1 MINVIGVGI
10 DGVRGLSE
18 NSLRKI
24 DDAKLVIGSERH
36 LKQLPDIPDSR
47 KFSLKA
53 DLFKVVDVIKKRKK
67 QDVVVLASGDPNL
80 YGITGYLLKN
90 FSREDLV
97 ITPAVSSM
105 QWAFALARE
114 TWENAEIISVHGG
127 RNLDD
132 VVKAAFMRDKVGVFT
147 DDKNSPDRVAA
158 HLIKNGIQE
167 RKVYVCENLGL
178 ENASLFEGSL
188 PDTAQK
194 RFSPMNVM
202 IIKKER
208 TEENGERLYSK
219 TLGIPDFQFAH
230 REGMI
235 TKAEVRAIALSKLR
249 PDRGNIMWD
258 IGAGS
263 GSVSI
268 EAEPFVLPGKV
279 FAVEKDPKQLVY
291 LKKNIARF
299 QASGVEPVSG
309 DAPEALVNLP
319 DPDVVFIGG
328 SSGQLTEILHYVDE
342 RLKAGKRL
350 VANVVTLENFAEVL
364 QFMKDYDYAFDITT
378 ASVSRSKELSEK
390 HFMVGGN
397 PINIIFGIK
406 T

>member
-10 DGVRGLSE
+10 EGMKGLSE
-18 NSLRKI
+18 ESLKKI
-24 DDAKLVIGSERH
+24 ENAKLVIGSERH
-36 LKQLPDIPDSR
+36 LKQLPDIPESR
-47 KFSLKA
+47 KHSLKA
-53 DLFKVVDVIKKRKK
+53 DLFKVVDIIKKRKK
-67 QDVVVLASGDPNL
+67 QEIVVLASGDPNL

-90 FSREDLV
+90 FAKEDLV

-105 QWAFALARE
+105 QWAFALAKE
-114 TWENAEIISVHGG
+114 TWEDAEIVSAHGG

-132 VVKAAFMRDKVGVFT
+132 VVKAVFMRNKVGVFT
-147 DDKNSPDRVAA
+147 DDKNSPDKVAS
-158 HLIKNGIQE
+158 LIIKNGIQE

-178 ENASLFEGSL
+178 ENASLFEGNL
-188 PDTAQK
+188 QDTAQK
-194 RFSPMNVM
+194 RFSAMNVM
-202 IIKKER
+202 IIKKEHPD
-208 TEENGERLYSK
+208 EGGERVYSK

-235 TKAEVRAIALSKLR
+235 TKAEVRAIVLSKLR
-249 PDRGNIMWD
+249 PDKGNIMWD

-268 EAEPFVLPGKV
+268 EAEPFILPGKI
-279 FAVEKDPKQLVY
+279 FAVEKDPKQLSY

-299 QASGVEPVSG
+299 QAAGVEPVAG
-309 DAPEALVNLP
+309 DAPEGLMSLP
-319 DPDVVFIGG
+319 DPDMVFIGG
-328 SSGQLTEILHYVDE
+328 SSGQLTEILRYVDG
-342 RLKAGKRL
+342 RLRTGGRL
-350 VANVVTLENFAEVL
+350 VANVVTLENFSEVL
-364 QFMKDYDYAFDITT
+364 QFMKDYDYAFEITT

-397 PINIIFGIK
+397 PINVIFGIK

>member
-10 DGVRGLSE
+10 EGMKGLSE
-18 NSLRKI
+18 ESLKKI
-24 DDAKLVIGSERH
+24 ENAKLVIGSERH
-36 LKQLPDIPDSR
+36 LKQLPDIPESR
-47 KFSLKA
+47 KHSLKA

-67 QDVVVLASGDPNL
+67 QEIVVLASGDPNL

-90 FSREDLV
+90 FAKDDLI

-105 QWAFALARE
+105 QWAFALAKE
-114 TWENAEIISVHGG
+114 TWEDAEIVSAHGG

-132 VVKAAFMRDKVGVFT
+132 VVKAVFMRNKVGVFT
-147 DDKNSPDRVAA
+147 DDKNSPDKVAS
-158 HLIKNGIQE
+158 LIIKNGIQE

-178 ENASLFEGSL
+178 ENTSLFEGSL
-188 PDTAQK
+188 QDTAQK
-194 RFSPMNVM
+194 RFSAMNVM
-202 IIKKER
+202 IIKKEHP
-208 TEENGERLYSK
+208 EEGGERVYSK

-235 TKAEVRAIALSKLR
+235 TKAEVRAIVLSKLR
-249 PDRGNIMWD
+249 PDKGNIMWD

-268 EAEPFVLPGKV
+268 EAEPFILPGKI
-279 FAVEKDPKQLVY
+279 FAVEKDPKQLSY

-299 QASGVEPVSG
+299 QAAGVEPVSG
-309 DAPEALVNLP
+309 DAPEALMSLP
-319 DPDVVFIGG
+319 DPDMVFIGG
-328 SSGQLTEILHYVDE
+328 SSGQLTEILRYVDG
-342 RLKAGKRL
+342 RLRTGGRL
-350 VANVVTLENFAEVL
+350 VANVVTLENFSEVL
-364 QFMKDYDYAFDITT
+364 QFMKDYDYAFEITT

-397 PINIIFGIK
+397 PINVIFGIK

>member
-1 MINVIGVGI
+1 MINVIGVGVEGI
-10 DGVRGLSE
+10 KGLSDESLGNIE
-18 NSLRKI
+18 N
-24 DDAKLVIGSERH
+24 AKLVIGSERH
-36 LKQLPDIPDSR
+36 LKQLPDIPESR
-47 KFSLKA
+47 KHSLKA

-67 QDVVVLASGDPNL
+67 QEIVVLASGDPNL

-90 FSREDLV
+90 FAKDDLI

-105 QWAFALARE
+105 QWAFALAKE
-114 TWENAEIISVHGG
+114 TWEDAEIVSAHGG

-132 VVKAAFMRDKVGVFT
+132 VVKAVFMRNKVGVFT
-147 DDKNSPDRVAA
+147 DDKNSPDKVAS
-158 HLIKNGIQE
+158 LIIKNGIQE

-178 ENASLFEGSL
+178 ENTSLFEGSL
-188 PDTAQK
+188 QDTAQK
-194 RFSPMNVM
+194 RFSAMNVM
-202 IIKKER
+202 IIKKEHP
-208 TEENGERLYSK
+208 EEGGERVYSK

-235 TKAEVRAIALSKLR
+235 TKAEVRAIVLSKLR
-249 PDRGNIMWD
+249 PDKGNIMWD

-268 EAEPFVLPGKV
+268 EAEPFILPGKI
-279 FAVEKDPKQLVY
+279 FAVEKDPKQLSY

-299 QASGVEPVSG
+299 QAAGVEPVSG
-309 DAPEALVNLP
+309 DAPEALMSLP
-319 DPDVVFIGG
+319 DPDMVFIGG
-328 SSGQLTEILHYVDE
+328 SSGMLTEILRYVDG
-342 RLKAGKRL
+342 RLRTGGRL
-350 VANVVTLENFAEVL
+350 VANVVTLENFSEVL
-364 QFMKDYDYAFDITT
+364 QFMKDYDYAFEITT

-397 PINIIFGIK
+397 PINVIFGIK

>member
-10 DGVRGLSE
+10 EGMKGLSE
-18 NSLRKI
+18 ESLKKI
-24 DDAKLVIGSERH
+24 ENAKLVIGSERH
-36 LKQLPDIPDSR
+36 LKQLPDIPESR
-47 KFSLKA
+47 KHSLKA

-67 QDVVVLASGDPNL
+67 QEIVVLASGDPNL

-90 FSREDLV
+90 FPKEDLD

-105 QWAFALARE
+105 QWAFALAKE
-114 TWENAEIISVHGG
+114 TWEDAEIVSAHGG

-132 VVKAAFMRDKVGVFT
+132 VVKAVFMRNKVGVFT
-147 DDKNSPDRVAA
+147 DDKNSPDKIAS
-158 HLIKNGIQE
+158 LIIKNGIQE

-188 PDTAQK
+188 QDAAQK
-194 RFSPMNVM
+194 RFSAMNVM
-202 IIKKER
+202 IIKKEHP
-208 TEENGERLYSK
+208 EEGGERVYSK

-235 TKAEVRAIALSKLR
+235 TKAEVRAIVLSKLR
-249 PDRGNIMWD
+249 PDKGNIMWD

-268 EAEPFVLPGKV
+268 EAEPLILPGKI
-279 FAVEKDPKQLVY
+279 FAVEKDPKQLSY

-299 QASGVEPVSG
+299 QAAGVEPVAG
-309 DAPEALVNLP
+309 DAPEGLMSLP
-319 DPDVVFIGG
+319 DPDMVFIGG
-328 SSGQLTEILHYVDE
+328 SSGQLTDILRYVDG
-342 RLKAGKRL
+342 RLRTGGRL
-350 VANVVTLENFAEVL
+350 VANVVTLENFSEVL
-364 QFMKDYDYAFDITT
+364 QFMKDYDYAFEITT

-397 PINIIFGIK
+397 PINVIFGIK

>member
-10 DGVRGLSE
+10 EGMKGLSE
-18 NSLRKI
+18 ESLKKI
-24 DDAKLVIGSERH
+24 ENAKLVIGSERH
-36 LKQLPDIPDSR
+36 LKQLPDIPESR
-47 KFSLKA
+47 KHSLKA
-53 DLFKVVDVIKKRKK
+53 DLFKVVDIIKKRKK
-67 QDVVVLASGDPNL
+67 QEIIVLASGDPNL

-90 FSREDLV
+90 FPKEDLV

-105 QWAFALARE
+105 QWAFALAKE
-114 TWENAEIISVHGG
+114 TWEDAEIVSAHGG

-132 VVKAAFMRDKVGVFT
+132 VVKAVFMRNKVGVFT
-147 DDKNSPDRVAA
+147 DDKNSPDKIAS
-158 HLIKNGIQE
+158 LIIKNGIQE

-188 PDTAQK
+188 QDAAQK
-194 RFSPMNVM
+194 RFSAMNVM
-202 IIKKER
+202 IIKKEHP
-208 TEENGERLYSK
+208 EVGGERVYSK

-235 TKAEVRAIALSKLR
+235 TKAEVRAIVLSKLR
-249 PDRGNIMWD
+249 PDKGNIMWD

-268 EAEPFVLPGKV
+268 EAEPFILPGKI
-279 FAVEKDPKQLVY
+279 FAVEKDLKQLSY

-299 QASGVEPVSG
+299 QAAGVEPVAG
-309 DAPEALVNLP
+309 DAPEALMSLP
-319 DPDVVFIGG
+319 DPDMVFIGG
-328 SSGQLTEILHYVDE
+328 SSGQLTEILRYVDG
-342 RLKAGKRL
+342 RLRTGGRL
-350 VANVVTLENFAEVL
+350 VANVVTLENFSEVL
-364 QFMKDYDYAFDITT
+364 QFMKDYDYAFEITT

-397 PINIIFGIK
+397 PINVIFGIK

>member
-10 DGVRGLSE
+10 EGVKGLSE
-18 NSLRKI
+18 ESLKKI
-24 DDAKLVIGSERH
+24 ESAKLVIGSERH
-36 LKQLPDIPDSR
+36 LKQLPDIPESR
-47 KFSLKA
+47 KHSLKA

-67 QDVVVLASGDPNL
+67 QEIVVLASGDPNL

-90 FSREDLV
+90 FPKEDLF
-97 ITPAVSSM
+97 ITPAVSTM
-105 QWAFALARE
+105 QWAFALAKE
-114 TWENAEIISVHGG
+114 TWEDAEIVSAHGG

-132 VVKAAFMRDKVGVFT
+132 VVKAVFMRNKVGVFT
-147 DDKNSPDRVAA
+147 DDKNSPDKVAS
-158 HLIKNGIQE
+158 LIIKNGIQE

-188 PDTAQK
+188 QDTAQS

-202 IIKKER
+202 IIKKEHP
-208 TEENGERLYSK
+208 EEGGERIYSK

-230 REGMI
+230 REGMV
-235 TKAEVRAIALSKLR
+235 TKTEVRAIVLSKLR

-268 EAEPFVLPGKV
+268 EAEPLILPGKV
-279 FAVEKDPKQLVY
+279 FAIEKDPKQLSY

-299 QASGVEPVSG
+299 QAAGVEPVSG
-309 DAPEALVNLP
+309 DAPEALMGLP
-319 DPDVVFIGG
+319 DPDLVFIGG
-328 SSGQLTEILHYVDE
+328 SSGMLTEILRYVDG
-342 RLKAGKRL
+342 RLRTGGRL
-350 VANVVTLENFAEVL
+350 VANVVTLENFSEVL
-364 QFMKDYDYAFDITT
+364 QFMKDYDYAFEITT
-378 ASVSRSKELSEK
+378 ASVSRSKQLSEK

-397 PINIIFGIK
+397 PINVIFGIK